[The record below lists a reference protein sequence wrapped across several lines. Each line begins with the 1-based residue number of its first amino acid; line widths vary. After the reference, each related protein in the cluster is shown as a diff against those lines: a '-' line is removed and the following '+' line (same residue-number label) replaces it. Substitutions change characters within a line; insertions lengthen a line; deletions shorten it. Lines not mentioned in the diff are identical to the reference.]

1 MSWRRGET
9 VGPDPS
15 ALALAQVYGLGAA
28 VRPRGG
34 RAGERLGAGV
44 GGATEFQDRRS
55 FQPGD
60 DLRRLDW
67 RALARTDKMLTRQ
80 YREEVSPAL
89 ELVVD
94 SSRSMGFAPDKL
106 QLTVDLAALLISL
119 ARGEGWRA
127 RITLASGVG
136 RRGQLADALLAEGL
150 TLDEVGP
157 FSETAP
163 SLAGMLAPG
172 ALVVLLSDLLFPS
185 APDPW
190 CSALAARAGQLAVVQ
205 VLGAR
210 DVAPTPGPWRLT
222 DAETGEVLERR
233 VDAAAISAY
242 LGRLDALTEAA
253 RDACRRTGALFA
265 RVCSDQP
272 TAVAARAL
280 AEAGLLVPR
289 GLARSAG
296 GG

>member
-1 MSWRRGET
+1 MR
-9 VGPDPS
+9 PDRA
-15 ALALAQVYGLGAA
+15 ALALAQVYAIGAA

-94 SSRSMGFAPDKL
+94 ASRSMGFAPDKL
-106 QLTVDLAALLISL
+106 KLTVDLSALLVAL
-119 ARGEGWRA
+119 ARAEGWRA
-127 RITLASGVG
+127 RITLASAAG
-136 RRGQLADALLAEGL
+136 RRGLLVDALLAEGL
-150 TLDEVGP
+150 ELEDGGAFAEAARP
-157 FSETAP
+157 
-163 SLAGMLAPG
+163 LAAQLAPG
-172 ALVVLLSDLLFPS
+172 ALVVVLSDLLFPE
-185 APDPW
+185 APQPW
-190 CSALAARAGQLAVVQ
+190 VSALAARAGQLAVVQ
-205 VLGAR
+205 VLGGE
-210 DVAPTPGPWRLT
+210 DLAPAQGAWRLT

-233 VDAAAISAY
+233 VDGAAVEAY
-242 LGRLDALTEAA
+242 LGRLEALTRAA
-253 RDACRRTGALFA
+253 RDACVRTGAAFA
-265 RVCSDQP
+265 RVRADQP
-272 TAVAARAL
+272 TEAAARAL
-280 AEAGLLVPR
+280 AEAGLLAPR
-289 GLARSAG
+289 GVARSAG